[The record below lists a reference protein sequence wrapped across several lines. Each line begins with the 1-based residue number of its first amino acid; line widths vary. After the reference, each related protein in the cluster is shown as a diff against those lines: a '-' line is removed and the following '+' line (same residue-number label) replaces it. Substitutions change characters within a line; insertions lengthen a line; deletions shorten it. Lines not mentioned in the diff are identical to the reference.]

1 MNNDHLYT
9 FCLRLGDNSLILG
22 HRLSEWCGHGPI
34 LEEDIALSNM
44 ALDLIGQ
51 SRGFLSY
58 AAKMEGKEKSED
70 DLAYFRD
77 ARDFFNCLLV
87 EQPNGDFAYTIMRSF
102 LYSVFS
108 YLRFRSLIKSKDET
122 ISGLAEKSLKEITYH
137 YRHCADWVIRLGD
150 GTTESHHRTQNALDD
165 LWSYVNE
172 LFEMNEVDAALIKQ
186 GIAFDLNAFRSEW
199 NQLVNDIFTKAGLIL
214 PPDDIY
220 KSKGGINGL
229 HSEHLGFLLAEMQ
242 FLQRAYPGAKW

>member
-1 MNNDHLYT
+1 MNNDHLYI
-9 FCLRLGDNSLILG
+9 FSLRLGDNSLILG

-44 ALDLIGQ
+44 SLDLIGQ
-51 SRGFLSY
+51 ARGFLAYS
-58 AAKMEGKEKSED
+58 AKIEGREKTED
-70 DLAYFRD
+70 DLAYLRD
-77 ARDFFNCLLV
+77 VGGFFNCLLV

-102 LYSVFS
+102 LYSVFA
-108 YLRFRSLIKSKDET
+108 YLRYRDLVKSKDET
-122 ISGLAEKSLKEITYH
+122 ISGLAEKSLKEIIYH

-150 GTTESHHRTQNALDD
+150 GTTESHRRTQEAVDD
-165 LWSYVNE
+165 LWSYVDE

-186 GIAFDLNAFRSEW
+186 GIAFDLNTFRSEW
-199 NQLVNDIFTKAGLIL
+199 NQLVKDVFAKAGLIL
-214 PPDDIY
+214 PPDNIY